1 MISRRITSADIVA
14 VTGLTRHQ
22 LRALLAELP
31 GFGTRAKQAR
41 VACEYSVQDLTVL
54 AICCRLQTRFGVKR
68 DAVASLVEDLRRIVR
83 EPLPAVGNL
92 RLLITV
98 DPQSIEYVTAPCC
111 ISEGIV
117 LSLADVFGRIERY
130 LASGPDIRGDGQRSL
145 EFTTASRPPSGRSE
159 GLMSDGDIRVSSMA
173 PGLI

>member
-22 LRALLAELP
+22 LRGLLSELP
-31 GFGTRAKQAR
+31 GFDTRVKQAR

-54 AICCRLQTRFGVKR
+54 AICCRLQARFGLKR
-68 DAVASLVEDLRRIVR
+68 EIVALLVEDLRSLVR
-83 EPLPAVGNL
+83 GPRPAVEDL

-98 DPQSIEYVTAPCC
+98 IPRSIEYVTSPCC

-117 LSLADVFGRIERY
+117 LSLTDIFECIERY
-130 LASGPDIRGDGQRSL
+130 LEIGPGGEADGQRSL
-145 EFTTASRPPSGRSE
+145 EFSSADHAKGGVPERSY
-159 GLMSDGDIRVSSMA
+159 V
-173 PGLI
+173 